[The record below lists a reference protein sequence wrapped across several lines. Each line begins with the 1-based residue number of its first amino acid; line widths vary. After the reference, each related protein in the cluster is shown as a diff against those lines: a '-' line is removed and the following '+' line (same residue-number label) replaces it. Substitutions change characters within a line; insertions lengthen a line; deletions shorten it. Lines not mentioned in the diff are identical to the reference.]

1 MKDWMPFDLEM
12 LSRVK
17 NLPAKDNRVDF
28 KEFYESKE
36 AFYNLTSNLPGFK
49 EDKKRMQLLENG

>member
-1 MKDWMPFDLEM
+1 MPFDLEM